1 MAPIKKSLYMPIAVI
16 VVVSII
22 HYFITNPLE
31 KALVYTEAP
40 IRRPQPRCAD
50 SYSLSCMGMPSGHSE
65 IAVIVCALLWK
76 LNLLQPPLAATIILL
91 MGLQRIYSKMHTVSQ
106 VITGF
111 ATGAIYAMLYMPF
124 TNRPLII
131 ALLAA
136 LIPAALS
143 VLLTYSINRRL
154 QVPTPSWLDPRL
166 LPIVEKK
173 MNATFFNKYMESFA
187 SISDSQM
194 APFYSWEVLEE
205 KTNSLIEKI
214 KGPVDIIVGIKSG
227 GAIIASYMHS
237 KMPQTKLYYLKS
249 KTDKS
254 ENPLIW
260 GYEEAINQKRT
271 ITLVEGIDDDIS
283 NKNVLLVDEVI
294 DSGRTMLFAKEYL
307 ENTKKVKHVTIAA
320 ICIAPK
326 GQAVVDKYD
335 SVYGSTERATIWP
348 WGYDN

>member
-1 MAPIKKSLYMPIAVI
+1 
-16 VVVSII
+16 
-22 HYFITNPLE
+22 
-31 KALVYTEAP
+31 
-40 IRRPQPRCAD
+40 
-50 SYSLSCMGMPSGHSE
+50 MGMPSGHSE
-65 IAVIVCALLWK
+65 IIVIICALLWK
-76 LNLLQPPLAATIILL
+76 LNLLQPPLAAAIILL
-91 MGLQRIYSKMHTVSQ
+91 MGAQRIYSKMHTVSQ
-106 VITGF
+106 VAVGF
-111 ATGAIYAMLYMPF
+111 ATGALYAMLYMPF

-136 LIPAALS
+136 LIPPVLL
-143 VLLTYSINRRL
+143 VLLTYSINRRI

-166 LPIVEKK
+166 APIVEKK
-173 MNATFFNKYMESFA
+173 MNASLFNKYLYSMS
-187 SISDSQM
+187 SISNMSM
-194 APFYSWEVLEE
+194 SPFYSWKVLEE
-205 KTNSLIEKI
+205 KTDGLIQKI

-227 GAIIASYMHS
+227 GAIVASYMHS
-237 KMPQTKLYYLKS
+237 KMPQTKLYYMKS

-260 GYEEAINQKRT
+260 GYEEAINKKRT

-283 NKNVLLVDEVI
+283 DKNILLIDEII
-294 DSGRTMLFAKEYL
+294 DSGRTILFAKEYL

-335 SVYGSTERATIWP
+335 SVYGSTECTSIWP